1 MLRRTLTVPF
11 ALAALAAS
19 GTARALEIC
28 PYDAT
33 LLARLPELATADE
46 TAIRFTPAASR
57 LPRAVGPAT
66 PPVHRAVIA
75 VR

>member
-1 MLRRTLTVPF
+1 MKISRILKT
-11 ALAALAAS
+11 AALV
-19 GTARALEIC
+19 
-28 PYDAT
+28 YDFLAY
-33 LLARLPELATADE
+33 LWVLARLPELAAADE